1 VIKSIKIFLSLL
13 IFISCSDQYSK
24 YALPLEN
31 SMVVLDHVNGYDNID
46 EALEDFPNSQNIIIQ
61 KLKTHQKNNWNT
73 TSEEIKSLLSSS
85 NKNLIAYQL
94 AAEYFLKVNNI
105 KEALNLTSIV
115 EENGA
120 KGADF
125 YELKSLIYTKLEKY
139 TEAIDYINKAILLN
153 RSDFKSYFT
162 KGRIYLNLKDTV
174 SAIKYMNLGL
184 DKYHKNYTILYEVSD
199 LYEKTK
205 QYDQAEGLILEA
217 MSYAP
222 NEENLKLKYAEILIG
237 QNKIPK
243 AKSTLRDA
251 FLLNNSN
258 IKIGLKLSDIYMQDK
273 KYDSVILITD
283 QVLMEDSTN
292 LFALRNKAYSY
303 GKKGHYNSSIV
314 NYEMILSQ
322 DSLFENAK
330 EELNKVLANRA
341 YLQKIKDRRAAMPV
355 FENVAPKKKI
365 NNIKNE

>member
-1 VIKSIKIFLSLL
+1 MIKSINIIFSLL
-13 IFISCSDQYSK
+13 IFISCTDQYSR

-31 SMVVLDHVNGYDNID
+31 SAVALDHVNGYDNID
-46 EALEDFPNSQNIIIQ
+46 EALIDFPNSQKIIIQ
-61 KLKTHQKNNWNT
+61 KLKDHRKNNWNT
-73 TSEEIKSLLSSS
+73 TAEEIKFLLNLS
-85 NKNLIAYQL
+85 NKDLIVYQL
-94 AAEYFLKVNNI
+94 AAEYHLAVNNI
-105 KEALNLTSIV
+105 EEALRLTSIV
-115 EENGA
+115 EEKGA

-125 YELKSLIYTKLEKY
+125 YELKSLIYTKLGKF

-174 SAIKYMNLGL
+174 SAIKYLKLGL
-184 DKYHKNYTILYEVSD
+184 NKYQKNYTILYEVSD

-205 QYDQAEGLILEA
+205 QYDQAEQLILEA
-217 MSYAP
+217 MLYAP
-222 NEENLKLKYAEILIG
+222 YEEKLKLKYAEILIG
-237 QNKIPK
+237 QNKMPK
-243 AKSTLRDA
+243 AKSTLRMA
-251 FLLNNSN
+251 FLSNNSN
-258 IKIGLKLSDIYMQDK
+258 IKIGLKLSDIYIQDK
-273 KYDSVILITD
+273 KYDSAILMSD
-283 QVLMEDSTN
+283 QVLMVDSTN
-292 LFALRNKAYSY
+292 LFALRNKAYSF
-303 GKKGHYNSSIV
+303 GKKGYYNSSII

-330 EELNKVLANRA
+330 EELDKVLANRA